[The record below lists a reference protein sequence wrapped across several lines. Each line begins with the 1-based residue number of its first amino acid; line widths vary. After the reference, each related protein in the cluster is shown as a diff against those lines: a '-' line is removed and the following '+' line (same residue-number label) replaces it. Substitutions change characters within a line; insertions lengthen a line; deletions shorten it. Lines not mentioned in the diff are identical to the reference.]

1 MKKTR
6 LVLLDYIM
14 VALCLAG
21 LVLGAWGVVRL
32 VKETADVWSF
42 VLLGLGLLSLALLTV
57 GRSGAAYNTGMQY
70 ASWRA
75 NGRVVRP
82 GADRDGV
89 SYSTSV
95 ASDVSEPRVK
105 GMQTTLDND

>member
-32 VKETADVWSF
+32 VKETADV
-42 VLLGLGLLSLALLTV
+42 
-57 GRSGAAYNTGMQY
+57 
-70 ASWRA
+70 
-75 NGRVVRP
+75 
-82 GADRDGV
+82 
-89 SYSTSV
+89 
-95 ASDVSEPRVK
+95 
-105 GMQTTLDND
+105 

>member
-1 MKKTR
+1 MKKTG
-6 LVLLDYIM
+6 LALLDYIT
-14 VALCLAG
+14 VGLCIVG
-21 LVLGAWGVVRL
+21 IILGAWGVVRM

-42 VLLGLGLLSLALLTV
+42 VLIGAGVLSLALLTV
-57 GRSGAAYNTGMQY
+57 GRGSAAYNTGMQY

-82 GADRDGV
+82 GADRDGA